1 MVRGTIMN
9 VVVDDLKPIDFRL
22 MREDEPDILLAS
34 FESLAAARATMAIV
48 ERVVSNVRPRPKVNL
63 ELYQGDLMLDAFDQT
78 DEAEEARGH
87 GN

>member
-1 MVRGTIMN
+1 MNKN

-22 MREDEPDILLAS
+22 MREDEPDILLGS
-34 FESLAAARATMAIV
+34 FESLEMARATMAIV
-48 ERVVSNVRPRPKVNL
+48 EKVVSNVKPRPKVNL
-63 ELYQGDLMLDAFDQT
+63 ELYQGEHMLDSFDQT